1 MVPLGQLTILRLN
14 FSRENCEQDSFAFFV
29 LEELLN
35 SLLQVRGH
43 VLLVVNTFIYQLHID
58 PIR

>member
-1 MVPLGQLTILRLN
+1 MVPIGQLTILRLN
-14 FSRENCEQDSFAFFV
+14 FSRENCEQDSFALFV

-35 SLLQVRGH
+35 SLFQVRGH
-43 VLLVVNTFIYQLHID
+43 VLLVVNTFIYQLVID

>member
-1 MVPLGQLTILRLN
+1 MVPIGQLTILRLN
-14 FSRENCEQDSFAFFV
+14 FSRENCEQDSLALFV

-43 VLLVVNTFIYQLHID
+43 VLLVVNTFIYHLFID

>member
-1 MVPLGQLTILRLN
+1 MVPIGQLTILRLN
-14 FSRENCEQDSFAFFV
+14 FSRENCEQDSLAFFV

-35 SLLQVRGH
+35 PLLQVRGH
-43 VLLVVNTFIYQLHID
+43 VLLVVNTCIYQLHID